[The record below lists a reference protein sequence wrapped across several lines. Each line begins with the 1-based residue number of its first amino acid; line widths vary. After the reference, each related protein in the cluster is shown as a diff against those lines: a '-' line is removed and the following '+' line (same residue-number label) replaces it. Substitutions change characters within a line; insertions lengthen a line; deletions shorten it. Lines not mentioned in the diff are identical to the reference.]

1 IKVTFAAL
9 ECQRAERELRLIW
22 EALATIVLTTE
33 RIPQMDSGHA
43 NSAELPPHLKV
54 VLDDLEKADRQARRI
69 AAGLSDA
76 QANWHPG
83 ETGWSVAQCL
93 DHLSRANT
101 AYAAALQEAVKEA
114 RSTKGPGLQP
124 IQPGWFS
131 RLVIRSFEPPPK
143 RKLRA
148 PKKIVPV
155 AAISGQDALQNFLR
169 SHEDVRAVIRE
180 GARLDLNR
188 IRFRNPF
195 IGFLRFTVGTGLL
208 IIAAHDR
215 RHLWQ
220 AEKVLECS
228 GFPKC

>member
-1 IKVTFAAL
+1 MNL
-9 ECQRAERELRLIW
+9 GL
-22 EALATIVLTTE
+22 
-33 RIPQMDSGHA
+33 A
-43 NSAELPPHLKV
+43 NSAELPPHLRAI
-54 VLDDLEKADRQARRI
+54 LDDLEKADQQARRI

-76 QANWHPG
+76 QANWNPG

-101 AYAAALQEAVKEA
+101 VYAAALHKAVKET
-114 RSTKGPGLQP
+114 RSAKGPGPGP

-148 PKKIVPV
+148 PKKIVPGSR
-155 AAISGQDALQNFLR
+155 ISSQEALHNFLR
-169 SHEDVRAVIRE
+169 SHEDVRTVIRD

-188 IRFRNPF
+188 VRFRNPF

-228 GFPKC
+228 GFPKS